1 MNKTLLFTL
10 LLANFFFANAS
21 TRISAYRWRNN
32 NGTETTATWKAPL
45 NTSVEINNFD
55 ALRIRIA
62 AEEYSTGNSGS
73 GVAVNLN
80 SKIQFSDN
88 NGNSWQ
94 SITIQNSPFIF
105 EVSPDVAHE
114 TATTQQIVTGNPG
127 SFVPGLFLSADSN
140 RIISLP
146 VSQGKFTEQ
155 EFSLKPTAFIKIG
168 ITYTFR
174 IDGVP
179 DALNI
184 PKLISTVGI
193 ACTTPEASVGSP
205 QKLNIN
211 TKVSDL
217 VATGTD
223 IKWYADAVG
232 GSPLDVTTPLS
243 TGLYYV
249 SQTVSCESLRTEVEV
264 NVVDLNGTSLE
275 FQGGYVELPNNM
287 PATYTKE
294 AWIKINDFSP
304 VNNIISGGSNVGEH
318 AIYVPGGV
326 LASGHNGNYNAVE
339 DSEQLNAGTWYHVAV
354 TYDLATT
361 TMILYKN
368 GVAIDENNNV
378 PAFTGSLVMIGA
390 FDPGQNLFNGAIDE
404 VRIWNKVLTQAE
416 IQNNMNCELSGAQPG
431 LINYYKFNQGVEGTD
446 NSAVDTLT
454 DSSGNGNDGA
464 LVNFDLSASS
474 SNWITGSIIQTGNTC
489 TTLSVGD
496 HNQEFASSLKVYP
509 NPSSSAFFINSDTNG
524 TAVIFDILG
533 KTIQTQKVN
542 SGTTALNLGSIP
554 NGIYLLK
561 ITNENNQ
568 SKTVKLV
575 KN

>member
-10 LLANFFFANAS
+10 LLANSFFANAN

-45 NTSVEINNFD
+45 NTPVQINNFD

-62 AEEYSTGNSGS
+62 VEEYSTGNN
-73 GVAVNLN
+73 GVTVNVN
-80 SKIQFSDN
+80 SKIEFSDN

-94 SITIQNSPFIF
+94 SILISDSPFNF
-105 EVSPDVAHE
+105 EVSTDVAHE
-114 TATTQQIVTGNPG
+114 TATTQQIVTGNPS

-140 RIISLP
+140 SNISLP
-146 VSQGKFTEQ
+146 VSQSKFTEQ
-155 EFSLKPTAFIKIG
+155 EFSLKPTAFIKKG
-168 ITYTFR
+168 ATYTFR
-174 IDGVP
+174 IANIGT
-179 DALNI
+179 ALNI
-184 PKLISTVGI
+184 PTLTTTVGV
-193 ACTTPEASVGSP
+193 CTTPEASVASP

-232 GSPLDVTTPLS
+232 GSPLDVTTSLS

-249 SQTVSCESLRTEVEV
+249 SQTLSCESLRTEVEV

-294 AWIKINDFSP
+294 AFIKINNFST
-304 VNNIISGGSNVGEH
+304 VNNIISGGGTDGEH
-318 AIYVPGGV
+318 AIYVPDGV
-326 LASGHNGNYNAVE
+326 LSSGHNGEWNAVHDTE
-339 DSEQLNAGTWYHVAV
+339 ELNAGIWYHVAV

-368 GVAIDENNNV
+368 GVVIDENNNV
-378 PAFTGSLVMIGA
+378 PPFTGNLVRIGA
-390 FDPGQNLFNGAIDE
+390 FDPAGNLFSGAIDE

-431 LINYYKFNQGVEGTD
+431 LINYYKFNQGVEGAD
-446 NSAVDTLT
+446 NSAVEVLT
-454 DSSGNGNDGA
+454 DSSGNGNDGTLA
-464 LVNFDLSASS
+464 NFDLSASS
-474 SNWITGSIIQTGNTC
+474 SNWITGSIIQTGNIC
-489 TTLSVGD
+489 KTLGVGD
-496 HNQEFASSLKVYP
+496 HNLDFSSSLKVYP
-509 NPSSSAFFINSDTNG
+509 NPSSSAFFINSDSNG
-524 TAVIFDILG
+524 TIVIFNILG
-533 KTIQTQKVN
+533 KTIKSQKIN
-542 SGTTALNLGSIP
+542 SGTTTLDLGNTS
-554 NGIYLLK
+554 NGVYLLK
-561 ITNENNQ
+561 VTNENNQ
-568 SKTVKLV
+568 SRTFKLI
-575 KN
+575 KK

>member
-21 TRISAYRWRNN
+21 TRITAYRWRNN
-32 NGTETTATWKAPL
+32 NGTETTATWKALL
-45 NTSVEINNFD
+45 NTPVEITNFD

-62 AEEYSTGNSGS
+62 VEETSTGNSGATLGLS
-73 GVAVNLN
+73 

-88 NGNSWQ
+88 NGSSWQ
-94 SITIQNSPFIF
+94 GITIQNSPFIF

-114 TATTQQIVTGNPG
+114 TATTQQLATGDPG
-127 SFVPGLFLSADSN
+127 SFVPGLFFSADSN
-140 RIISLP
+140 SFVGLP
-146 VSQGKFTEQ
+146 ASQGKFTEQ
-155 EFSLKPTAFIKIG
+155 EFSLKPTAFIKAG
-168 ITYTFR
+168 VTYTFR
-174 IDGVP
+174 IDGVLV
-179 DALNI
+179 ALNI

-193 ACTTPEASVGSP
+193 PCVTPEASVASP

-232 GSPLDVTTPLS
+232 GTPLDVTTPLS

-249 SQTVSCESLRTEVEV
+249 SQTLSCESLRTEVEV
-264 NVVDLNGTSLE
+264 NIVDLNGTSLE
-275 FQGGYVELPNNM
+275 FQGGYVELPNSM

-294 AWIKINDFSP
+294 AWIKINNFSP
-304 VNNIISGGSNVGEH
+304 VNNIISGGSVDGEH

-326 LASGHNGNYNAVE
+326 LSSGHNGNYKAVE
-339 DSEQLNAGTWYHVAV
+339 DSEQLNADTWYHVAV

-378 PAFTGSLVMIGA
+378 PAFIGSLVMIGA

-404 VRIWNKVLTQAE
+404 VRIWNKVLTLAE

-431 LINYYKFNQGVEGTD
+431 LINYYKFNQGVQGGD
-446 NSAVDTLT
+446 NSAVSTLT

-464 LVNFDLSASS
+464 LADFDLSAGT
-474 SNWITGSIIQTGNTC
+474 SNWITGSIIQTGSTC

-524 TAVIFDILG
+524 TAVLFDILG

-568 SKTVKLV
+568 SKTVKLI